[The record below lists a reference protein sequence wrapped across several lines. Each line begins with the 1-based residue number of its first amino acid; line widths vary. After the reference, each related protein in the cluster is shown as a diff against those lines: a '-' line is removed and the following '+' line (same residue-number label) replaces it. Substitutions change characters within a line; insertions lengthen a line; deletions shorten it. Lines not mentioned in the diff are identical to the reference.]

1 MDKSL
6 NWREDLPKFN
16 LLFAKMLYMIYFL
29 FENKQIDP
37 EMKKKLKEFV
47 IQENPKMFEAF
58 ELFEKNESLTDLLSS
73 LKKIYSEDVQNNVKQ
88 DYSKSIIHKAFE
100 STIKNGTPNQEE
112 NTDDDIAGMCSPV
125 NGFMDKKKKSKGK
138 NRKKENSDTDNDTET
153 FISRAMNKMKNNTDS
168 DDS

>member
-1 MDKSL
+1 MDKCL

-58 ELFEKNESLTDLLSS
+58 
-73 LKKIYSEDVQNNVKQ
+73 
-88 DYSKSIIHKAFE
+88 
-100 STIKNGTPNQEE
+100 
-112 NTDDDIAGMCSPV
+112 
-125 NGFMDKKKKSKGK
+125 
-138 NRKKENSDTDNDTET
+138 
-153 FISRAMNKMKNNTDS
+153 
-168 DDS
+168 

>member
-1 MDKSL
+1 M
-6 NWREDLPKFN
+6 
-16 LLFAKMLYMIYFL
+16 
-29 FENKQIDP
+29 
-37 EMKKKLKEFV
+37 
-47 IQENPKMFEAF
+47 
-58 ELFEKNESLTDLLSS
+58 
-73 LKKIYSEDVQNNVKQ
+73 QNNVKQ
-88 DYSKSIIHKAFE
+88 DYAKSIIHKAFE